1 MDGFVGRS
9 KVLAFILNAM
19 GTTGVTSSAAVESRG
34 AGGEPS
40 EDTVTVREI
49 PLRIHP
55 GVSNGGHRR
64 LSEVCV
70 RW

>member
-9 KVLAFILNAM
+9 KVLAFILNAI

-49 PLRIHP
+49 PP
-55 GVSNGGHRR
+55 ENSRR
-64 LSEVCV
+64 S
-70 RW
+70 